1 MFLNLIKHGQR
12 PYKLVYV
19 YVHEIHVYKLTL
31 MAASK
36 CPSVRPSITPAVVPA
51 RLRRQEQGMN
61 TSLTPR
67 GKYDAKVSLTIN

>member
-1 MFLNLIKHGQR
+1 MDNFPINECM
-12 PYKLVYV
+12 YNASS
-19 YVHEIHVYKLTL
+19 VHEVNLYKLTL

-51 RLRRQEQGMN
+51 RLRRQGHGMN
-61 TSLTPR
+61 TLTRR